1 MSDVPSCTAKTID
14 SDSMRT
20 ITINI
25 KYEVGDKVWIM
36 SGNYP
41 TRLKII
47 KVKVLGGTED
57 KDGQTSNLGLVL
69 YTLENDPY
77 TDYTEEELCDTFEQL
92 RDRVFSENLKDQ

>member
-1 MSDVPSCTAKTID
+1 
-14 SDSMRT
+14 MRT

-36 SGNYP
+36 LGNYP

-57 KDGQTSNLGLVL
+57 EKMGKPQI
-69 YTLENDPY
+69 
-77 TDYTEEELCDTFEQL
+77 
-92 RDRVFSENLKDQ
+92 